1 MGFWGDAWNAT
12 KIGLAPV
19 SGGASLLLP
28 GGGDDKKK
36 KAPVGAAPEKPGG
49 VPAFGAT
56 PNAGTASWYA
66 GQNGTQPPQQQG
78 QQNWWQQPPQQQPP
92 PKPGKNGHTA
102 TTAPYGMDQ
111 SAPGAAEQN
120 WQNNQDM
127 WYNKPQMDWASSQL
141 PAFGEEGFGETYNK
155 ENVNSFGKPGEGQQY
170 WDGISGQFNEVGK
183 YNQPN
188 LAAESYQ
195 RTVQNLPGSIQPTF
209 DAAFDRARDKSV
221 GAANS
226 QASARGAYGS
236 SASLN
241 GVNSVISDIE
251 AARANRAGDFALQD
265 SANQRNWL
273 DSAANQG
280 RSADLTGL
288 GIHGSNLAGVKTFG
302 DMAFNA
308 EDADLARDKFASDTA
323 FGVQGAEQT
332 RLGQGI
338 DAALGID
345 SQQLNR
351 LNSGQ
356 NAASSAQGARET
368 RIGNLA
374 DVNRNQQN
382 DMVNFLRQQY
392 GDMFAGDDAAFQEWA
407 NGVLGVTNNAKNDDQ
422 RSEKQLSDNLQ
433 QFTDIVPGIGGASP
447 KARG

>member
-1 MGFWGDAWNAT
+1 MGFWGDAWGAT
-12 KIGLAPV
+12 KVALAPV

-36 KAPVGAAPEKPGG
+36 PAPVGAAPEKPGG

-56 PNAGTASWYA
+56 PNAGTATWYA

-78 QQNWWQQPPQQQPP
+78 QQQNWWQQPQ
-92 PKPGKNGHTA
+92 KPTVGKSGHIN

-120 WQNNQDM
+120 WQQNQDK
-127 WYNKPQMDWASSQL
+127 WYQQPQLDWANSQL
-141 PAFGEEGFGETYNK
+141 PAFGEEGFGESYNK
-155 ENVNSFGKPGEGQQY
+155 ENMGSFGAPGQGQQH
-170 WDGISGQFNEVGK
+170 WDSVSGKFNEIGK

-195 RTVQNLPGSIQPTF
+195 RTVDNLPGSIQPTF

-221 GAANS
+221 GAANT

-236 SASLN
+236 SAALN
-241 GVNSVISDIE
+241 GVNSVITDIE
-251 AARANRAGDFALQD
+251 AARADRAGDFALKD
-265 SANQRNWL
+265 SANQRSWL

-280 RSADLTGL
+280 RSADLSGL
-288 GIHGSNLAGVKTFG
+288 GMADFG
-302 DMAFNA
+302 LRGAQGFSDMAFKA
-308 EDADLARDKFASDTA
+308 ENADLARDKFASDAA

-332 RLGQGI
+332 RMGQGI

-368 RIGNLA
+368 RINNLA

-422 RSEKQLSDNLQ
+422 RSEKQLSDNFQ
-433 QFTDIVPGIGGASP
+433 QFTDVASMGA
-447 KARG
+447 G